1 MGVLD
6 FLKKI
11 GVIQAGAGAAV
22 YTKASDRPDYLDE
35 DGHGFGKDKKPKA
48 ISDEIPTSRQE
59 QNAI

>member
-11 GVIQAGAGAAV
+11 GVIQTGAGAAV

-35 DGHGFGKDKKPKA
+35 DGHGFGTDRKPKA
-48 ISDEIPTSRQE
+48 KEPAKPEADRK
-59 QNAI
+59 

>member
-11 GVIQAGAGAAV
+11 GVIQAGGGAAV

-35 DGHGFGKDKKPKA
+35 DGHGFGPDRKPKA
-48 ISDEIPTSRQE
+48 EEPAKPE
-59 QNAI
+59 AKK

>member
-22 YTKASDRPDYLDE
+22 YTKASNRPDFLDE

-48 ISDEIPTSRQE
+48 EEPKKPEADRK
-59 QNAI
+59 